1 MWHGIPREEIPWF
14 PKVDHNLCIGCGLC
28 YVTCGRGVFEMR
40 DGKSVASHELKCM
53 VGCSTCATVCPVNA
67 ISFPDKDLIWRLERE
82 HHILKLVKSEVIN
95 KQRAQEV
102 LAARA
107 EAEKTA
113 DKVPRRVKVEVAGSF
128 GTKDF
133 LTKLQELVKTRPFDF
148 VNLTLSVPTVKGT
161 LEGTPS
167 YMTFEVASTEGDC
180 LDDILSDLRKLV
192 VENELVLV
200 SAKN

>member
-1 MWHGIPREEIPWF
+1 MEKQMWHGIPREEIPWF

-40 DGKSVASHELKCM
+40 DKKSVASHELKCM

-82 HHILKLVKSEVIN
+82 HSILKLVKSEVIN
-95 KQRAQEV
+95 KQQAQEV

-107 EAEKTA
+107 EAEKVA
-113 DKVPRRVKVEVAGSF
+113 DRAPKRVKVEVAGSF
-128 GTKDF
+128 GTKEF
-133 LTKLQELVKTRPFDF
+133 LTRLQHLVETRPFDF

-167 YMTFEVASTEGDC
+167 YMTFEVTSTEG
-180 LDDILSDLRKLV
+180 
-192 VENELVLV
+192 N
-200 SAKN
+200 

>member
-1 MWHGIPREEIPWF
+1 
-14 PKVDHNLCIGCGLC
+14 
-28 YVTCGRGVFEMR
+28 
-40 DGKSVASHELKCM
+40 M

-128 GTKDF
+128 GTKEF

-180 LDDILSDLRKLV
+180 LDDILSDLRRLV